1 MHNVHPDSDAGHD
14 APEIDHAAATWV
26 LRRDRG
32 LTGAEQDEFSS
43 WLAADPRHGEAFAR
57 HRHNWNRLDLLA
69 QWRPEHSRQPNRDLL
84 APPPRRLARVIP
96 LLFAAAAVVAIGVF
110 ALRRTPSDSAT
121 PAPEIAA
128 RVVLPPAIER
138 RTLEDGSVVELN
150 RGAEIAVQ
158 FTEGERRVELSRG
171 EAHFTVAKNPARPF
185 IVSAAGVSV
194 RAVGTAFN
202 VRLDSAVVEV
212 LVTEGSV
219 QVEQPAEPALVAG
232 PPAAVPL
239 LPTSVSVGE
248 HAIISLVPAASA
260 PQAVAVTPQQ
270 VEALLAW
277 QPRMLDFSATPLA
290 DIVAEFNRH
299 NQPVRLVVDNA
310 ALAAT
315 PLSASLRSDN
325 LEGFVRMLEKGIAV
339 QAERSGDTVVLRPPP
354 SR

>member
-1 MHNVHPDSDAGHD
+1 MRDQPSNPKPSRNPTD
-14 APEIDHAAATWV
+14 IDQDAAAWV

-43 WLAADPRHGEAFAR
+43 WLAADAQHGQAFAR
-57 HRHNWNRLDLLA
+57 HRRNWNRLDLLA

-84 APPPRRLARVIP
+84 APPPRRLAHVIP
-96 LLFAAAAVVAIGVF
+96 LLFAAAAAVALGLFLV
-110 ALRRTPSDSAT
+110 RRAPSDSAA
-121 PAPEIAA
+121 PAPEIAV
-128 RVVLPPAIER
+128 RVVLPPVIER

-158 FTEGERRVELSRG
+158 FTPGERRVELRRG
-171 EAHFTVAKNPARPF
+171 EAHFAVAKNPARPF

-232 PPAAVPL
+232 PQSSNPGLPAALPL
-239 LPTSVSVGE
+239 LPTSVGVGQRT
-248 HAIISLVPAASA
+248 IVPLVPAASA
-260 PQAVAVTPQQ
+260 PQQ
-270 VEALLAW
+270 VEAILAW

-299 NQPVRLVVDNA
+299 NKPVRLVVDNA

-325 LEGFVRMLEKGIAV
+325 LDGFVRLLEAGIAV
-339 QAERSGDTVVLRPPP
+339 RAERSGDTVVLRPTPW
-354 SR
+354 R